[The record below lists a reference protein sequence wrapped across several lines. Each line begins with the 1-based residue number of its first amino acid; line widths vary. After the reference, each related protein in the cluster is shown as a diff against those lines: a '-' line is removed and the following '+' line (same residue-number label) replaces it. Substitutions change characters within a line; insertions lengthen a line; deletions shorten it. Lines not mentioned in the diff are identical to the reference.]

1 MAEMYDKLRSFEVPF
16 KLENIALL
24 GAGMK
29 SE

>member
-1 MAEMYDKLRSFEVPF
+1 MKSGYNKLRSFEVPF
-16 KLENIALL
+16 KLENITLL